1 MRGENEEK
9 KKERERRR
17 EEEKTKRMREGGKEK
32 LIHWLYINM
41 GDYSVIDINEIKE
54 TLLLSY

>member
-1 MRGENEEK
+1 MK
-9 KKERERRR
+9 KRRKKGREGGRKK
-17 EEEKTKRMREGGKEK
+17 KTKRMREGGKEK